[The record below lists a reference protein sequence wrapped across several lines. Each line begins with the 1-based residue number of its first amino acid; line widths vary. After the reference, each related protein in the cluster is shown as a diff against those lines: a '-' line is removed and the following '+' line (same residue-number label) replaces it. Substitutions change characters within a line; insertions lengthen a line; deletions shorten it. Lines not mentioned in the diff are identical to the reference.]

1 MIKRPAT
8 RPHIGALALAA
19 LTGAVIG
26 TGQAPLSWWWLA
38 LPALIWALWQISTAK
53 AVRAAM
59 WRGWLTGA
67 GYFAATLFWIVEPF
81 LIDAARYGWMA
92 PFALVFMALGMALFW
107 AFAAG
112 LAALIGGAS
121 RRRRIL
127 ALALTLALADLARGY
142 VLTGFPWALIGHI
155 WIGTPVMQLAAF
167 GGPVGLTL
175 IATLLAAIPLLLPVR
190 PLRAGGVLVSLMLL
204 GFAMWVGL
212 WRLDQPAVPRASAI
226 NVRLLQP
233 NASQRLKWNRDLVT
247 TFFDRQLAMTAAAPT
262 ATATTRPDLVIWPET
277 AVPYLLEHAGPAL
290 KMITEAS
297 GGTPVAVGI
306 QRREGD
312 LAYNS
317 LAVLNGEGAVTAVYD
332 KHHLVPFGEYLPF
345 GNFLARFGLHGFAA
359 QEGAGYS
366 AGPGPQ
372 VLDLG
377 PLGRVLPL
385 ICYEAV
391 FPQDLRTPGQRADWI
406 LQITNDGWFG
416 DISGPYQHLAQ
427 ARLRA
432 VEQGLPLLRSAN
444 TGITAVIDAHGRVL
458 QSLPL
463 NTAGTIDAEV
473 PGALPPT
480 LYSRKGDRPILML
493 LLILCAGLLP
503 LRLRDSD

>member
-1 MIKRPAT
+1 MIKKPAT
-8 RPHIGALALAA
+8 RPHIGALGLAA
-19 LTGAVIG
+19 LTGALIG

-38 LPALIWALWQISTAK
+38 LPALAWALWQISAGPGLRG
-53 AVRAAM
+53 AL

-81 LIDAARYGWMA
+81 LIDAPRYGWMA

-107 AFAAG
+107 AGAAG

-121 RRRRIL
+121 RKRRIL

-155 WIGTPVMQLAAF
+155 WIDTPVLQWAAVA
-167 GGPVGLTL
+167 GPVGLTL
-175 IATLLAAIPLLLPVR
+175 IATLLAAIPLLLPVH
-190 PLRAGGVLVSLMLL
+190 PLRLGGLLVSLMLL

-212 WRLDQPAVPRASAI
+212 WRLDQPAVPRATAI

-247 TFFDRQLAMTAAAPT
+247 TFFDRQLGMTAAAP
-262 ATATTRPDLVIWPET
+262 APPAITRPDLVVWPET

-290 KMITEAS
+290 ELIAKAS

-317 LAVLNGEGAVTAVYD
+317 LAVLNGEGTVTAIYD

-345 GNFLARFGLHGFAA
+345 GDFLARFGLHGFAA

-366 AGPGPQ
+366 PGPGPQ

-391 FPQDLRTPGQRADWI
+391 FPQDLRVPGPRADWI

-416 DISGPYQHLAQ
+416 NISGPYQHLAQ

-432 VEQGLPLLRSAN
+432 VETGLPLLRSAN
-444 TGITAVIDAHGRVL
+444 TGITAVIDAHGRIL

-463 NTAGTIDAEV
+463 NTAGMIDVAV
-473 PGALPPT
+473 PGALAQTP
-480 LYSRKGDRPILML
+480 YARSGDRPVLFVL
-493 LLILCAGLLP
+493 LALCLGLVP